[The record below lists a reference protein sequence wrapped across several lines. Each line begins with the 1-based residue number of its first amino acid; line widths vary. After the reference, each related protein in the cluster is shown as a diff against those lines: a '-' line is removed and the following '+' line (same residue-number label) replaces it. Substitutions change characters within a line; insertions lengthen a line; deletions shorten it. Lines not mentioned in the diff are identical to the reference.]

1 MLFLPD
7 SLFGSDSEI
16 QKGDGSVGT
25 DGVRKGMAA

>member
-7 SLFGSDSEI
+7 SLSGAGSEI

-25 DGVRKGMAA
+25 DGIRK